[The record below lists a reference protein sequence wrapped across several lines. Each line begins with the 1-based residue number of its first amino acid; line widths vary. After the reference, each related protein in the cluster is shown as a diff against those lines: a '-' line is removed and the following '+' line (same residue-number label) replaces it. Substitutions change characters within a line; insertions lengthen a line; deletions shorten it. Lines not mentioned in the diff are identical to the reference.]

1 MRHFSLVGYFR
12 LIVPPL
18 CKLLLSATL
27 VNVATVWFS
36 VKKILI
42 DGTCTIRLVD
52 DFT

>member
-1 MRHFSLVGYFR
+1 MRHFSLIGYFR

-18 CKLLLSATL
+18 CKLLLSVTL

-42 DGTCTIRLVD
+42 GATCMIHLVD
-52 DFT
+52 NFT